1 MSFSGSMREVEDG
14 RPGGAY
20 VDDDEAIDE
29 ATLEA
34 AMARIRRCNRL
45 GRRKIA
51 GLLRDA
57 YAGRGRPRV

>member
-1 MSFSGSMREVEDG
+1 MSVAGSMSEVEDG
-14 RPGGAY
+14 RLR
-20 VDDDEAIDE
+20 VIDDDDGAIDE

-45 GRRKIA
+45 GRRKLA

-57 YAGRGRPRV
+57 YAGRGRLRV

>member
-1 MSFSGSMREVEDG
+1 MSVAGSMSEVEDG
-14 RPGGAY
+14 RPR
-20 VDDDEAIDE
+20 VIDDDDGAIDE

-45 GRRKIA
+45 GRRKLA

-57 YAGRGRPRV
+57 YAGRGRLRV

>member
-1 MSFSGSMREVEDG
+1 MSVAGSMSEVEDG
-14 RPGGAY
+14 PLR
-20 VDDDEAIDE
+20 VIDDDDGAIDE

-45 GRRKIA
+45 GRRKLA

-57 YAGRGRPRV
+57 YAGRGRLRV